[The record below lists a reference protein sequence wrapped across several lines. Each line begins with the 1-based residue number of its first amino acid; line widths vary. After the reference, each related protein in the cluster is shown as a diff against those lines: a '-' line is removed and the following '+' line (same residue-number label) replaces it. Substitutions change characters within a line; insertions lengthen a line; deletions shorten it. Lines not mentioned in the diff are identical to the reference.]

1 MHDSQWWTSRKNT
14 TLPIFWQ
21 KRRGKVNIKGRE
33 TGIKGTGRSLS
44 IGSWYGWQVP
54 RPNLV
59 PRVPPFFEG
68 KALGT
73 RLTLSPSLL
82 PSCPGKNNLFTYFC
96 GYLWWPTTVTVKPKT
111 SRQKQKHH
119 GKTKN
124 LTAKTKYLTAKP
136 KTSRQLKQNTSR
148 QNQILHS
155 KNKIALVL
163 PWVFAFAVRYLVF
176 AVKYLILP
184 WGLWFCSDVFGFT
197 VRFLFLPWGFRF
209 CREVFCFRREV
220 FGFAVTV
227 VGHRCTP

>member
-44 IGSWYGWQVP
+44 IGSWYGWQVH

-73 RLTLSPSLL
+73 RLTSSPSPL

-136 KTSRQLKQNTSR
+136 NASQQKQNS
-148 QNQILHS
+148 
-155 KNKIALVL
+155 
-163 PWVFAFAVRYLVF
+163 FGFAVG
-176 AVKYLILP
+176 I
-184 WGLWFCSDVFGFT
+184 C
-197 VRFLFLPWGFRF
+197 F
-209 CREVFCFRREV
+209 CREVFGFCSEV
-220 FGFAVTV
+220 FDFAVRFLV
-227 VGHRCTP
+227 LPWQLWAIGVHRSYRFNT